1 MGITERKVRDRERR
15 LNDIIDAAEKV
26 FFKKGVDAATM
37 DDIAHEAELSK
48 GTLYLYF
55 KNKEDLHYAI
65 IIRGMTIMTEL
76 FKKHLSE
83 TKNGLQ
89 NIISIGKA
97 YIEFFEKHYSY
108 FQVMMEFHA
117 TKFDKIAD
125 DKKGK
130 ILEKDSPLIIVSQ
143 TIQQGQDD
151 KSIRQ
156 DINPSALTFILWS
169 QLNGFLEF
177 VALRGKLL
185 DVFEL
190 DKSEM
195 IENQFNVLLNGII
208 NNEANHE

>member
-1 MGITERKVRDRERR
+1 
-15 LNDIIDAAEKV
+15 
-26 FFKKGVDAATM
+26 
-37 DDIAHEAELSK
+37 
-48 GTLYLYF
+48 
-55 KNKEDLHYAI
+55 
-65 IIRGMTIMTEL
+65 
-76 FKKHLSE
+76 
-83 TKNGLQ
+83 
-89 NIISIGKA
+89 
-97 YIEFFEKHYSY
+97 
-108 FQVMMEFHA
+108 MMEFHA

-125 DKKGK
+125 EKKGK

-156 DINPSALTFILWS
+156 DINPNALTFILWS